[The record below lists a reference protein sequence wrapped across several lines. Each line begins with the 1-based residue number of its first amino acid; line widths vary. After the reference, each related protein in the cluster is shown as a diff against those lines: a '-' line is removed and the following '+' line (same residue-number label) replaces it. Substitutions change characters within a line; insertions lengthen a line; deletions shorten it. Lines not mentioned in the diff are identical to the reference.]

1 MTAAQL
7 LDLTVRECLVAPLLR
22 ERRDLRDRGED
33 LLPLPAVGVSIVE
46 KPMCHEKPEGH
57 LLVEV
62 YDPLM

>member
-1 MTAAQL
+1 M
-7 LDLTVRECLVAPLLR
+7 APLLR